1 MIAHH
6 KADSSIQSAE
16 PFIPFFL
23 SANTEVSKVKN
34 KGVIF
39 NNLIPVANDGLVH
52 LFNGVKRTMT
62 MVDDIPMSEVGIRC
76 EEYRLLQ

>member
-1 MIAHH
+1 MVAHH
-6 KADSSIQSAE
+6 KTDSSIQPAE
-16 PFIPFFL
+16 PSIPFFRTAD
-23 SANTEVSKVKN
+23 SEVSQMKN
-34 KGVIF
+34 EGISF

-52 LFNGVKRTMT
+52 LFNGGERTMT